1 MKLTNY
7 LKDKLVHL
15 ILFFCLLI
23 SIEIVLILFDTVYTL
38 QVFIYFLLIL
48 FTIIIILYDYNRK
61 KSFYNDMKNKLDSL
75 DDKFLIIEML
85 ERPTFIEGKYLY
97 DSLVDICKSMNDKI
111 EEYVRTSNE
120 LKRYI
125 ETWVHEIK
133 IPIFALKLLIHNH
146 HDNAS
151 RKLKSQL
158 IKIDS
163 YVEQVLYY
171 IRSEVPQND
180 YIIGQYSLKKIVD
193 SSINANK
200 DSLILNHFS
209 IIEEIEDTIIL
220 TDEKWLSFMIGQI
233 INNAIKYANKNDHQ
247 IIFSTKQLEKKVK
260 LIIEDNGIGIIEED
274 LPRVFE
280 KSFTGYNGRTYKAS
294 TGMGLYLCKSLCL
307 ELGHDIE
314 IESVKNKFTRI
325 IITLQK

>member
-7 LKDKLVHL
+7 LKDKFVHL

-38 QVFIYFLLIL
+38 QIFIHFLLIL
-48 FTIIIILYDYNRK
+48 FAIIIILYDFNRK
-61 KSFYNDMKNKLDSL
+61 KSFYNDMKNKLDFL

-97 DSLVDICKSMNDKI
+97 DSLVVICKSMNDKI

-146 HDNAS
+146 HDTAS

-180 YIIGQYSLKKIVD
+180 YIIGQYSLKK
-193 SSINANK
+193 N
-200 DSLILNHFS
+200 
-209 IIEEIEDTIIL
+209 
-220 TDEKWLSFMIGQI
+220 
-233 INNAIKYANKNDHQ
+233 
-247 IIFSTKQLEKKVK
+247 
-260 LIIEDNGIGIIEED
+260 
-274 LPRVFE
+274 R
-280 KSFTGYNGRTYKAS
+280 
-294 TGMGLYLCKSLCL
+294 
-307 ELGHDIE
+307 
-314 IESVKNKFTRI
+314 
-325 IITLQK
+325 

>member
-15 ILFFCLLI
+15 SLFFCLLI

-38 QVFIYFLLIL
+38 HIFIHFLLIL
-48 FTIIIILYDYNRK
+48 FAIIIILYDYNRK

-146 HDNAS
+146 HDKAS

-260 LIIEDNGIGIIEED
+260 LIIEDNGIGIID
-274 LPRVFE
+274 LE
-280 KSFTGYNGRTYKAS
+280 
-294 TGMGLYLCKSLCL
+294 SLKNHLPDITVEHIKPQL
-307 ELGHDIE
+307 EWAYIYVNHF
-314 IESVKNKFTRI
+314 V
-325 IITLQK
+325 

>member
-7 LKDKLVHL
+7 LKDKFVHI

-38 QVFIYFLLIL
+38 QVFIHFLLIL
-48 FTIIIILYDYNRK
+48 FVIIIILYDYNRK

-133 IPIFALKLLIHNH
+133 TPIASAKLILEN
-146 HDNAS
+146 DNS
-151 RKLKSQL
+151 NLSERINYEMKRVEGF
-158 IKIDS
+158 I
-163 YVEQVLYY
+163 EQVLYY
-171 IRSEVPQND
+171 ARSNDVSKD
-180 YIIGQYSLKKIVD
+180 YIIKEFSLRSVVMKSVKSNSRD
-193 SSINANK
+193 FINKNIK
-200 DSLILNHFS
+200 LDIRGIEGNIFS
-209 IIEEIEDTIIL
+209 
-220 TDEKWLSFMIGQI
+220 DEKWVEFIINQI
-233 INNAIKYANKNDHQ
+233 IINAVK
-247 IIFSTKQLEKKVK
+247 FSIPNEGKVSIYSK
-260 LIIEDNGIGIIEED
+260 VIL
-274 LPRVFE
+274 F
-280 KSFTGYNGRTYKAS
+280 
-294 TGMGLYLCKSLCL
+294 
-307 ELGHDIE
+307 
-314 IESVKNKFTRI
+314 
-325 IITLQK
+325 